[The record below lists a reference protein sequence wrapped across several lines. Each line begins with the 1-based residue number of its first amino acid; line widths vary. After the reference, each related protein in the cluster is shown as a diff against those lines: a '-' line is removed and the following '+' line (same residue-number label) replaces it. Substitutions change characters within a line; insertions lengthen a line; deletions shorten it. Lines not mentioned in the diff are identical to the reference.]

1 MCFKEE
7 EIVITPIEIQ
17 SKVFKAGLGY
27 DKKEV
32 DMFLSDILVDFEKLY
47 KENIELNDKLNVVN
61 EGIHYYKTI
70 EKTLQKALVLAE
82 KVAEETKE
90 AAKEEARNIE
100 FEARNKAKMIV
111 SDAKHELENL
121 HAQTLSVIRQY
132 DIYKAQFKKM
142 AMAQL
147 EILDSNGFNLNMANL
162 DVFTSGFAKANELNN
177 QYNSKEENNY
187 TDDETKRIDSN
198 KVNKAIDGNNQQEK
212 KQDNKKNINEEEN
225 ASNLPRLSEEEILA
239 LVLADEAEIY
249 G

>member
-1 MCFKEE
+1 M
-7 EIVITPIEIQ
+7 ITPIEIQ

-32 DMFLSDILVDFEKLY
+32 DMFLADILVDFEKLY
-47 KENIELNDKLNVVN
+47 KENIELTDKLNVIN
-61 EGIHYYKTI
+61 EGIQYYKTI

-90 AAKEEARNIE
+90 SAKEEAKNIE
-100 FEARNKAKMIV
+100 QEARSKAKMIV
-111 SDAKHELENL
+111 ADARHELENL

-147 EILDSNGFNLNMANL
+147 EILNSNGFNLNMANL
-162 DVFTSGFAKANELNN
+162 DVFNSGFAKANELNN
-177 QYNSKEENNY
+177 QYNSTEESNY
-187 TDDETKRIDSN
+187 TDDATKRIDNEKIN
-198 KVNKAIDGNNQQEK
+198 KIVNNDN
-212 KQDNKKNINEEEN
+212 NKKNIDEN
-225 ASNLPRLSEEEILA
+225 DPNIPRLTEEEILA
-239 LVLADEAEIY
+239 LVLADEAELY